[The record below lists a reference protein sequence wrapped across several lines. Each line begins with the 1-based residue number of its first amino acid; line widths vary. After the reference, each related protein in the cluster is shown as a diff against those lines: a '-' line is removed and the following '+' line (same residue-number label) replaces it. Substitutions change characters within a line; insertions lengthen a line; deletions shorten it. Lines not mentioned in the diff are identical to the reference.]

1 MLSNNMTEF
10 RGDMYY
16 IGMTLLLLKGSEALH
31 CVRGE
36 LVIQH
41 EMVEVESICELP
53 KSSMW

>member
-1 MLSNNMTEF
+1 MLPNNMTEF

-16 IGMTLLLLKGSEALH
+16 IGMTLLLLKVSEALP

-53 KSSMW
+53 KSSM